1 MRLVTWFTFAA
12 GLLPAVALYACA
24 PDLGPTLPPEAIVKK
39 TEVPKFAIPP
49 QPWIDPAPIQGVT
62 VELDAPKKIAA
73 DAAVIQMK
81 IALENRSTNLVSL
94 GAPTPCA
101 IHNWRLIDSAGKEV
115 MHKRAEMCEQ
125 VVQSHALQPGQVIEQ
140 TVFIPLEPNVLQSG
154 VSYRLQYEF
163 WAQPATL
170 SFTAE

>member
-1 MRLVTWFTFAA
+1 MRPATWFIVAA
-12 GLLPAVALYACA
+12 GLLPAVGLYACA
-24 PDLGPTLPPEAIVKK
+24 PNLGPTLPPDAVVKK
-39 TEVPKFAIPP
+39 TAAPKFAIPP

-81 IALENRSTNLVSL
+81 IALENRSANLVSL

-101 IHNWRLIDSAGKEV
+101 VHNWRLLDSAGKEV
-115 MHKRAEMCEQ
+115 MHKRADMCEQ
-125 VVQSHALQPGQVIEQ
+125 AVQSYALQPGQVIEQ
-140 TVFIPLEPNVLQSG
+140 TVFVPLEPNVLQAG
-154 VSYRLQYEF
+154 AAYRLQYEF

-170 SFTAE
+170 AFTAQ